1 MRAYLV
7 SAQPQG
13 SIVKFTIAST
23 QADAKE
29 KRDALM
35 DELGVKKKDCN
46 IEEIEIP
53 NSKQELLEFINEQ
66 ISDAYEC
73 GANAPRDE
81 NEDDNDN
88 E

>member
-13 SIVKFTIAST
+13 STVKFLIAST

-29 KRDALM
+29 KRD
-35 DELGVKKKDCN
+35 ELVDDLGIKKKDVN

-53 NSKQELLEFINEQ
+53 NSKQELLDFINEQ
-66 ISDAYEC
+66 ITEAYEC
-73 GANAPRDE
+73 GANASQDE
-81 NEDDNDN
+81 NE
-88 E
+88 

>member
-13 SIVKFTIAST
+13 SIVKFSIAST

-29 KRDALM
+29 KRDALI

-66 ISDAYEC
+66 IAEAYEC
-73 GANAPRDE
+73 GVNSPRDE
-81 NEDDNDN
+81 DD

>member
-13 SIVKFTIAST
+13 SIVKFLIAST

-29 KRDALM
+29 KRDELI
-35 DELGVKKKDCN
+35 DELDVKKKDCN

-66 ISDAYEC
+66 ISDAYKC

-81 NEDDNDN
+81 DD

>member
-13 SIVKFTIAST
+13 STVKFLIAST

-29 KRDALM
+29 KRD
-35 DELGVKKKDCN
+35 ELVDDLGIKKKDVN

-53 NSKQELLEFINEQ
+53 NSKQELLDFINEQ
-66 ISDAYEC
+66 ITEAYEC
-73 GANAPRDE
+73 GANASQDE
-81 NEDDNDN
+81 DE
-88 E
+88 

>member
-23 QADAKE
+23 QADAKG
-29 KRDALM
+29 KRDALI

-66 ISDAYEC
+66 IVEAYEC
-73 GANAPRDE
+73 GVNSPR
-81 NEDDNDN
+81 NEDN

>member
-13 SIVKFTIAST
+13 STVKFLIAST

-29 KRDALM
+29 KRD
-35 DELGVKKKDCN
+35 ELVDDLDIKKKDVN

-53 NSKQELLEFINEQ
+53 NSKQELLDFINEQ
-66 ISDAYEC
+66 ITEAYEC
-73 GANAPRDE
+73 GANASQDE
-81 NEDDNDN
+81 DE
-88 E
+88 

>member
-13 SIVKFTIAST
+13 STVKFLIAST

-29 KRDALM
+29 KRD
-35 DELGVKKKDCN
+35 ELVDDLGIKKKDVN

-53 NSKQELLEFINEQ
+53 NSKQELLDFINEQ
-66 ISDAYEC
+66 ITEAYEC
-73 GANAPRDE
+73 GVNASQDE
-81 NEDDNDN
+81 DE
-88 E
+88 

>member
-13 SIVKFTIAST
+13 STVKFLIAST

-29 KRDALM
+29 KRD
-35 DELGVKKKDCN
+35 ELVDDLGIKKKDVN

-53 NSKQELLEFINEQ
+53 NSKQKLLDFINEQ
-66 ISDAYEC
+66 ITEAYEC
-73 GANAPRDE
+73 GANASQDE
-81 NEDDNDN
+81 DE
-88 E
+88 